1 MGIKLPET
9 PKPVAAYIPALKV
22 DKLVFTSGQIPVV
35 KGELKYKGKLGAEI
49 SKEQGFHAAQ
59 ICVLNALSAVRDV
72 VGSLD
77 NIEQIVKLVGFVA
90 SAENFNEQPAVV
102 NGASEFLQDVFGKK
116 GVHARSAVG
125 VAELPL
131 GVPVEIELIVKI
143 K

>member
-1 MGIKLPET
+1 LRKLIDDLMNKSMGIKLPET

-35 KGELKYKGKLGAEI
+35 KGELKYRGKLGAEI

-90 SAENFNEQPAVV
+90 SAENFKMFLVKKVFMPAVQLV
-102 NGASEFLQDVFGKK
+102 WQNYHWEFQWKLN
-116 GVHARSAVG
+116 
-125 VAELPL
+125 
-131 GVPVEIELIVKI
+131 
-143 K
+143 